1 MHSMHMHTV
10 KYANNTL
17 EYANTEK
24 LHLPIF
30 VNTSYE
36 RVKSKVLDNVVQDH
50 KVHMPLYFAMK
61 IRSSFIVSIKLKEQ
75 MEAKRTVCILLE
87 YCLHPK
93 ASSIG
98 PKSDPHQPL
107 VSLSQPLSRRHET
120 PKFPTDPN
128 WTTHRIKFKLS
139 TPQGHEYNWTN
150 TVLLLDANLFGLL
163 ADYERPLLT
172 KIFVKYSCTT
182 WYTRTLLRNI

>member
-1 MHSMHMHTV
+1 MHTV

-36 RVKSKVLDNVVQDH
+36 RVKFKVLDNVVQDH

-75 MEAKRTVCILLE
+75 MEAKNAYFLNTVYTPKHHRSDQNRTRISRSSLSLSHSHADTKLRNFPRIL
-87 YCLHPK
+87 
-93 ASSIG
+93 IG
-98 PKSDPHQPL
+98 PL
-107 VSLSQPLSRRHET
+107 IE
-120 PKFPTDPN
+120 
-128 WTTHRIKFKLS
+128 
-139 TPQGHEYNWTN
+139 
-150 TVLLLDANLFGLL
+150 
-163 ADYERPLLT
+163 
-172 KIFVKYSCTT
+172 
-182 WYTRTLLRNI
+182 